1 MTRFQLLVRELGKA
15 PRLVPLTDS
24 IVVGRSRRADLSI
37 DDQEVGRE
45 QFRIGV
51 TGGFVLLESLG
62 RTNATK
68 VDDVPL
74 PAGEKTTVA
83 VGSSI
88 RVGNTTFTIESAE
101 STADG
106 PHPAAAGDEIDRTIV
121 ARPGATPEPMNTMEM
136 PRPGSPQP
144 AAEAF
149 GGTMEVKGY
158 RPGQPGGAGQPP
170 APKPDAPK
178 PEVPPAKQPPAGED
192 FGGTMQVKGY
202 RPGQAGAAATPP
214 PAAKPPTTPP
224 AKEPP
229 PADDFGGTMQVKGY
243 RPGQAPPPTTTQ
255 ASRPIPPTPIP
266 PTPNQ
271 PAPAPAPAPPPA
283 APSPAAPSPAA
294 QQTGINKP
302 KTVALD
308 AKDLPGV
315 AGGIADLE
323 ARLHASMPRLVVKG
337 EGLKRCLRI
346 IKAKNKVGRAATA
359 DLLIPHESVSE
370 NHAEITF
377 DGAGWE
383 LLDLGSTN
391 GSVVDGKLL
400 RSTRE
405 AIRRGSLLGLG
416 NLQMVFLCTSPG
428 QTAADRRT
436 EEQALRGL
444 TRTGAIGGAEA
455 QQIREAMRADS
466 SRSIAEFV
474 LMETTVTAGQWA
486 SAFAAARSRRSMFA
500 SLRRLLGTLLR
511 PTAGTKPPR
520 NPKN

>member
-15 PRLVPLTDS
+15 PRLVPLTDT

-74 PAGEKTTVA
+74 PAGEKTTVD

-106 PHPAAAGDEIDRTIV
+106 PHPATAGDEIDRTIV
-121 ARPGATPEPMNTMEM
+121 ARPGSTQEPMNTMEM

-149 GGTMEVKGY
+149 DGTMEVKGY
-158 RPGQPGGAGQPP
+158 RPGRPGGADRPP
-170 APKPDAPK
+170 AAKPAAPK
-178 PEVPPAKQPPAGED
+178 PEVPPAKEQPPGDD

-202 RPGQAGAAATPP
+202 RPGQAGAGATPP
-214 PAAKPPTTPP
+214 PAAKPPSSPT

-255 ASRPIPPTPIP
+255 APRPIPPAPSA
-266 PTPNQ
+266 PTPPPPVAP
-271 PAPAPAPAPPPA
+271 PAAPPPA
-283 APSPAAPSPAA
+283 AAAAAPSPAA
-294 QQTGINKP
+294 QQTGIAKP

-400 RSTRE
+400 RGTRE
-405 AIRRGSLLGLG
+405 TIRRGSLLGLG

-428 QTAADRRT
+428 HAAADRRT

-444 TRTGAIGGAEA
+444 TRTGVIGGAEA

-486 SAFAAARSRRSMFA
+486 AAFAAARSRRNVFA

-511 PTAGTKPPR
+511 PTAGTKNPR
-520 NPKN
+520 SPKD